1 MNVGR
6 LPQPWTAVSLSTS
19 AHGYPYRVMQCCC
32 LLNLQGLVARS
43 CLRVRRTTQLF
54 GRNSARLQLHNGPRR
69 YRRPS
74 RLLSRSPASGRLPSK
89 PVRFSLPCCG
99 RLQLLAHLEASGA
112 WLAAVARLTALLQC
126 QRRRQLA
133 PSWRSP
139 DRHRLSERLS
149 LVPLETPQA
158 SVQSPACAR
167 VFCTSERLS
176 ALSVVARPRPRILR
190 PSGACSPEFDAP
202 ATSRGSAGT
211 ARCHKTCDAT
221 PVSATLR
228 PSLHLPTGSR
238 ALRSLGLI
246 PGRPS
251 VP

>member
-1 MNVGR
+1 MGR

-112 WLAAVARLTALLQC
+112 WLAAVARLTALPNVSGGGNWL
-126 QRRRQLA
+126 RRGGLPIVTGCRRGS
-133 PSWRSP
+133 PSYLWKLLRPRYSRP
-139 DRHRLSERLS
+139 RAHACF
-149 LVPLETPQA
+149 VPLNA
-158 SVQSPACAR
+158 S
-167 VFCTSERLS
+167 
-176 ALSVVARPRPRILR
+176 
-190 PSGACSPEFDAP
+190 
-202 ATSRGSAGT
+202 
-211 ARCHKTCDAT
+211 
-221 PVSATLR
+221 
-228 PSLHLPTGSR
+228 
-238 ALRSLGLI
+238 
-246 PGRPS
+246 RPS
-251 VP
+251 VWSPARARAFCGRQELAPQSLMRPQHLEDLQVLPAVTRPATLLQYQRRFVHRCISLPGPEHQGAWD